1 MIWFIVV
8 VKTEL
13 GRVFR
18 NKMVAITSK
27 PKCDVY
33 ISSLLM
39 NYTNQLLENLK

>member
-8 VKTEL
+8 VTEL

-18 NKMVAITSK
+18 NKTVAITSK
-27 PKCDVY
+27 PKYDVY